1 MPQQSDILK
10 HCLEDTAKACGPLL
24 AQCVSVAVAAL
35 QDLELKSMKVAE
47 RDQLA
52 GAWRQLARCK
62 DAWAARYPSDM
73 LAAFSASVAAAP
85 LGGAGLVPAASAD
98 KLSGEPASAQGFNDS
113 GGGGLNLDSLS
124 LVDDAQVAQA
134 IDSQRLL
141 QQLLPGLE
149 QKLAELDA
157 LISTALGLPH
167 VMPEH
172 NPLRPQEFTRVL
184 QTLLTQP
191 GGDAAW
197 PALWAKHLA
206 APMGVGLKA
215 IYAKA
220 VSQLES
226 ADVQAAQYRV
236 LQTPSGLQSG
246 GGGGSVGGSA
256 SAANNHASQAAG
268 GSGNG
273 RGGGN
278 GSGGNGSGGNAV
290 AGKGEYSGTGGEA
303 DSFEAHPSAYADL
316 SDQGVR
322 QDFFDDFLFRGGNHA
337 AQRLAPA
344 YYDQVDE
351 ELAALSA
358 QVDEE
363 LDAADTLS
371 NYQHLPAVDRPQ
383 RVVNAS
389 SHLSTGAWGNYG
401 KARRRTIVRTEL
413 KKEATQVG
421 QVMGLEVVRQLVNQV
436 AQDPRLL
443 APVREAIVA
452 LEPSLLRLAMV
463 DPRFFSDERHVG
475 RALMERTAQRSF
487 KYNDEYSEEFFA
499 FFEGVNVAFCALN
512 DSEVKNTQPFALAL
526 HTLES
531 SWNTQDQTEFE
542 NRQAVLQAL
551 RFAEERQAIADGIA
565 FDLSA
570 RSDLDKVPGLI
581 LDFLFGPW
589 ALVMAH
595 AKLADTRN
603 QIDPQGYGS
612 VVPDL
617 IWSVKRDATLKQP
630 AKFVGMLAGL
640 LEKLH
645 SGLAL
650 LGQTRE
656 ETEVFFEALMTLHQP
671 VLRLRRLKSQRDAE
685 ESNLGS
691 LCDAADDLELTESQ
705 GDYIGDASGGTPLE
719 RLEKIRA
726 DAQPLWMGK
735 DDMDAAGFE
744 DTLPSFPVPLE
755 SPAADPQATAV
766 FQADVEAELPE
777 QAAHGSA
784 DAGKTFAAPGVQT
797 AAAAVAFSDDQPL
810 PIDAAPAEV
819 CTKEQAQAMLLGLRA
834 GNWVD
839 LYSKRRWLR
848 AQLVWA
854 STKST
859 LFMFLSHGGQPH
871 SMTSRSCEKLMTQNL
886 LRLVDT
892 RGVVAQAL
900 NAVTGNH
907 QNLAQTAGSTNAAH
921 RSNRQPA

>member
-1 MPQQSDILK
+1 MILQSDVLK
-10 HCLEDTAKACGPLL
+10 QCLEDAAQACGPLV
-24 AQCVSVAVAAL
+24 AQSIDVATAAL
-35 QDLELKSMKVAE
+35 QALELKSMKVAE
-47 RDQLA
+47 RGQLA
-52 GAWRQLARCK
+52 SAWRQLENQKTHWKNRF
-62 DAWAARYPSDM
+62 PTDM
-73 LAAFSASVAAAP
+73 LAAFVASVAATP
-85 LGGAGLVPAASAD
+85 LTGTGILPGSKAASGSVPGSDWTYAE
-98 KLSGEPASAQGFNDS
+98 SGINP
-113 GGGGLNLDSLS
+113 LKLDSLK
-124 LVDDAQVAQA
+124 LVDDAHVAQA
-134 IDSQRLL
+134 IDAQRLL
-141 QQLLPGLE
+141 QQILPGLE

-157 LISTALGLPH
+157 LISTALGLPN

-184 QTLLTQP
+184 KNLMAATADV
-191 GGDAAW
+191 DAAL
-197 PALWAKHLA
+197 PPLWAKHLA
-206 APMGVGLKA
+206 APIGQGLQT
-215 IYAKA
+215 IYAK
-220 VSQLES
+220 VVTQLES
-226 ADVQAAQYRV
+226 ANVQAAQYRV
-236 LQTPSGLQSG
+236 LQTPLGSPLGRGGSGGSGGSGSGSGSGSETGAAGAFNGSG
-246 GGGGSVGGSA
+246 GGGNAGPGGGHGGGSA
-256 SAANNHASQAAG
+256 DDTVDNPP
-268 GSGNG
+268 
-273 RGGGN
+273 
-278 GSGGNGSGGNAV
+278 V
-290 AGKGEYSGTGGEA
+290 
-303 DSFEAHPSAYADL
+303 YADL

-322 QDFFDDFLFRGGNHA
+322 QDFFDDFLFRGGNKA
-337 AQRLAPA
+337 GQRLAPA
-344 YYDQVDE
+344 YYEQIDE

-363 LDAADTLS
+363 LEAADQHS
-371 NYQHLPAVDRPQ
+371 NYRHLPSVDRPQ

-401 KARRRTIVRTEL
+401 KSRRRTMVRTQL
-413 KKEATQVG
+413 KKEATQVS

-463 DPRFFSDERHVG
+463 DPRFFGDERHVG

-487 KYNDEYSEEFFA
+487 KYNDEYSPEFFE
-499 FFEGVNVAFCALN
+499 FFEGVNVAFNTLN

-531 SWNTQDQTEFE
+531 SWNANDQLEFE
-542 NRQAVLQAL
+542 DRQAVLQAL
-551 RFAEERQAIADGIA
+551 RFAEERQVKADEIA
-565 FDLSA
+565 FDLST

-589 ALVMAH
+589 ALAMAH
-595 AKLADTRN
+595 ARLVDKRN
-603 QIDPQGYGS
+603 QIDPEGYGS

-617 IWSVKRDATLKQP
+617 IWSVKHESTLKQP
-630 AKFVGMLAGL
+630 AKFVAMLPRL

-656 ETEVFFEALMTLHQP
+656 EGEAFFEALMSLHQP
-671 VLRLRRLKSQRDAE
+671 VLKLRRLKTLRDAE

-691 LCDAADDLELTESQ
+691 LGDAADDLELSEGQDGHDSHE
-705 GDYIGDASGGTPLE
+705 IASTPSE

-726 DAQPLWMGK
+726 GAQPLWMGRE
-735 DDMDAAGFE
+735 DLDAAGFE
-744 DTLPSFPVPLE
+744 DTVPSFPVPLE
-755 SPAADPQATAV
+755 SDALPVAAAGATFV
-766 FQADVEAELPE
+766 Q
-777 QAAHGSA
+777 QAAALNRDEDGTGTPGERSSL
-784 DAGKTFAAPGVQT
+784 APVLMP
-797 AAAAVAFSDDQPL
+797 AS
-810 PIDAAPAEV
+810 APATVHTSAREDAWN
-819 CTKEQAQAMLLGLRA
+819 KEQAQAMVQGLRA

-871 SMTSRSCEKLMTQNL
+871 SMTSRSCEKLVMQNL

-900 NAVTGNH
+900 NAVTQTNVAAPGTEADANDSQTRQTS
-907 QNLAQTAGSTNAAH
+907 QNLLTA
-921 RSNRQPA
+921 